1 MTTSRAPARA
11 RAKLSIFALG
21 ERHKWRGGGRSARCV
36 NACPGEQKKPAWRR
50 AFLRCVAFSII
61 DYREPFPP
69 SSILRTRRP
78 VFKRRER
85 GGQSRGHAKHA
96 RPHRDVQENR
106 HSEFPL
112 VTSSSVMN
120 TPVNPART
128 Q

>member
-1 MTTSRAPARA
+1 MS
-11 RAKLSIFALG
+11 
-21 ERHKWRGGGRSARCV
+21 
-36 NACPGEQKKPAWRR
+36 GEQKSPPGGGP
-50 AFLRCVAFSII
+50 FLRCVAFSII

-106 HSEFPL
+106 HSECPL

-120 TPVNPART
+120 TPVNPPDTISSRRVNSRRRNIFRVMRGT
-128 Q
+128 FLIC